1 MEDEEMEAEA
11 EDEDE
16 AEDEAERDADVP
28 VLLAVCF
35 ISSREEETM
44 GGGGRTS
51 YKLGRSAA

>member
-1 MEDEEMEAEA
+1 MEAEA